1 MVTLTPPALAKM
13 HEHMHQRENALGIRL
28 GVRTSGCNG
37 YAYVLEFV
45 SDDDHHGCMDTVIEN
60 DGIKF
65 FLDPKSLIALNG
77 TELDYVRQG
86 LNEGF
91 EYNNPNVKASC
102 GCGESF
108 TI

>member
-13 HEHMHQRENALGIRL
+13 HEHMRRRENALGIRL

-45 SDDDHHGCMDTVIEN
+45 SELSSTDTVVEN
-60 DGIKF
+60 DGIKLF
-65 FLDPKSLIALNG
+65 FDPKSVVALEG

>member
-13 HEHMHQRENALGIRL
+13 HEHMHQRENTLGIRL

-45 SDDDHHGCMDTVIEN
+45 SELDSTDTVIEN
-60 DGIKF
+60 DGLKF

>member
-13 HEHMHQRENALGIRL
+13 HEHMHQRDNTLGIRL

-45 SDDDHHGCMDTVIEN
+45 SELDSTDTVIEN
-60 DGIKF
+60 DGLKF

-91 EYNNPNVKASC
+91 EYNNPNVKPSH
-102 GCGESF
+102 
-108 TI
+108 

>member
-1 MVTLTPPALAKM
+1 M
-13 HEHMHQRENALGIRL
+13 HEHLSLRKDTLGIRL
-28 GVRTSGCNG
+28 GVRNSGCNG

-45 SDDDHHGCMDTVIEN
+45 TETTNTDTVVESG
-60 DGIKF
+60 GIKLF
-65 FLDPKSLIALNG
+65 FDPKSVIALAG

-102 GCGESF
+102 GCVESF

>member
-1 MVTLTPPALAKM
+1 
-13 HEHMHQRENALGIRL
+13 
-28 GVRTSGCNG
+28 
-37 YAYVLEFV
+37 
-45 SDDDHHGCMDTVIEN
+45 
-60 DGIKF
+60 
-65 FLDPKSLIALNG
+65 
-77 TELDYVRQG
+77 LDYVRQG

>member
-1 MVTLTPPALAKM
+1 MVTLTPSALAKM
-13 HEHMHQRENALGIRL
+13 HEHMHQRDDTLGIRL

-45 SDDDHHGCMDTVIEN
+45 NEISSTDTVVEN
-60 DGIKF
+60 DGLKF
-65 FLDPKSLIALNG
+65 FFDPKSVVALEG